1 MSDATLPKDF
11 HHQLAKVF
19 VEAAI
24 DIGCEEEPWETMP
37 ARKRGAVVWCVLAM
51 LEAATPVIERL
62 ANQKM
67 RRALELCR
75 EAPLAPWQQ
84 RAVEEA
90 LGETED
96 RKR

>member
-1 MSDATLPKDF
+1 MSDATLPDGF
-11 HHQLAKVF
+11 HHQLAKAF

-24 DIGCEEEPWETMP
+24 DIGWEEQPWETMD
-37 ARKRGAVVWCVLAM
+37 ARKKGALVYCVPAVLD
-51 LEAATPVIERL
+51 EATPVIERQ

-90 LGETED
+90 LGVN
-96 RKR
+96 RR